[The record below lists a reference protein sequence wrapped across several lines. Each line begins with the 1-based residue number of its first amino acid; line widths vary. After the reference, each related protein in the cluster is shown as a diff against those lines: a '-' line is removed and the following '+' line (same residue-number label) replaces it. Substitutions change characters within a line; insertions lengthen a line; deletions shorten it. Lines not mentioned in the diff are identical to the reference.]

1 MLSED
6 NRRPSTDIDR
16 QNDSSARA
24 VRLGPGLFNLLFKD
38 CKSERYRAG
47 EHLFMQEDMP
57 DRLYGVLSGTVEI
70 SIYSSSG
77 KKLVANMELSQS
89 LIGEIGVL
97 DGQPR
102 TATATCL
109 TDCELVSV
117 SRNQL
122 FDRIEK
128 NPPLARAIIEL
139 LCARLR
145 WVSGELGDHALLKI
159 EARLAKRL
167 NFLSGHMGDS
177 GGWILISQTELAEF
191 LGATR
196 ESVNKILN
204 DWRGRSLIEM
214 KRGGIRV
221 KDRQALQDIA
231 DFEDG

>member
-6 NRRPSTDIDR
+6 NRRPKADIDR
-16 QNDSSARA
+16 YNDQSPRVARLA
-24 VRLGPGLFNLLFKD
+24 PELFGMLFKD
-38 CKSERYRAG
+38 CKAERYQAG
-47 EHLFMQEDMP
+47 EHLFLQEDLP
-57 DRLYGVLSGTVEI
+57 DRLYGVVTGTIEI
-70 SIYSSSG
+70 SIYSASG
-77 KKLVANMELSQS
+77 RKLVANIELSQS

-97 DGQPR
+97 DGLPR

-109 TDCELVSV
+109 SDCELVSI

-128 NPPLARAIIEL
+128 TPSLARAMIEL

-167 NFLSGHMGDS
+167 NFLSGHMGDA

-204 DWRGRSLIEM
+204 DWRSRSLIEM

-221 KDRQALQDIA
+221 AQKQALQDIA
-231 DFEDG
+231 DFEDD